1 MATFHSPRIPTNGLV
16 FAVDPANSKSYSGSG
31 TTWTD
36 LTESRNNATLQN
48 GPTFNSTNNQGT
60 FSFDGTDDRA
70 SFAFTN
76 LPVGSSAGTMCA
88 WAKTTSVAITAY
100 VMSYGSSIGASGN
113 WRGLVQVGS
122 VFYFT
127 GFGLEASGGTI
138 TANAWH
144 FWTGVYDGTNAL
156 IYADGSLLQSIARAW
171 NTGSTGTPN
180 IGATPTSTSTW
191 NGEISEC
198 LIYNRALTA
207 EEILQ
212 IYNATRGRFGK

>member
-1 MATFHSPRIPTNGLV
+1 MAVFHSPRIPTNGLV
-16 FAVDPANSKSYSGSG
+16 FAVDPANPKSYSGSG

-48 GPTFNSTNNQGT
+48 TPTYNATNNQGT
-60 FSFDGTDDRA
+60 FSFDGVNERA

-88 WAKTTSVAITAY
+88 WAKSSQASGIAY
-100 VMSYGSSIGASGN
+100 VISYGTTPGAQGE
-113 WRGLVQVGS
+113 WRGLLQFGTS
-122 VFYFT
+122 FYFT
-127 GFGLEASGGTI
+127 GFGLEASGGTVVQN
-138 TANAWH
+138 TWH

-156 IYADGSLLQSIARAW
+156 IYADGVLLQSIARAW
-171 NTGSTGTPN
+171 ITGSTGTPN
-180 IGATPTSTSTW
+180 IGATPTSTSPW

-207 EEILQ
+207 EEVLQ